1 METYRGVMIHR
12 ARTRGETRG
21 SGWRYAL
28 AAIVA
33 LVLVFQNVATLQA
46 EDPAQDPGN
55 PGGAEDRRLVLIEVL
70 IFEIETSK
78 GSEIGVDWVYSRGV
92 RGQEHGS
99 AVHEVSL
106 RTLRFTQ
113 DELVTFPTPDTGP
126 SPGSTIRPGT
136 SVLGVPHP
144 LAGLTV
150 EGDFIIGDHATVFGR
165 VRALLDKGDARNVS
179 RPIVVVENNQEA
191 KIHVGGEIPYQ
202 ALQFDNRGRAFL
214 AVEFEEVGV
223 DLTITPTI
231 LPGDMVR
238 LKLDPVKVSA
248 LTRTENI
255 RGVDLPFF
263 GSREE
268 RTTVVVPHGL
278 TYKIGGLRAK
288 RTREAI
294 RRIPILGRIPV
305 LGALFRTTELSTEE
319 TDLTILI
326 TPTILRR
333 GQQVPLPA
341 EFQRADEAR
350 RKIEEEL

>member
-1 METYRGVMIHR
+1 MSCKNHR
-12 ARTRGETRG
+12 SAIIERTRPGSASRG
-21 SGWRYAL
+21 RGWRYAL
-28 AAIVA
+28 AAVLA
-33 LVLVFQNVATLQA
+33 LVIVFQNGATLQA
-46 EDPAQDPGN
+46 QDPAN
-55 PGGAEDRRLVLIEVL
+55 PDGAEDRRLVLIEVL

-78 GSEIGVDWVYSRGV
+78 ASEIGVDWVFSRGV
-92 RGQEHGS
+92 RGQDTGN
-99 AVHEVSL
+99 AIHEVSL
-106 RTLRFTQ
+106 RTLRF
-113 DELVTFPTPDTGP
+113 DENKLVTFPTPDTGP
-126 SPGSTIRPGT
+126 SAGSTIRPGT
-136 SVLGVPHP
+136 TALGVPHP

-150 EGDFIIGDHATVFGR
+150 ESDFIIGDHATVFGR

-179 RPIVVVENNQEA
+179 RPIVVVENNQQA

-202 ALQFDNRGRAFL
+202 ALQFDNRGRPVL

-223 DLTITPTI
+223 DLNITPTI

-268 RTTVVVPHGL
+268 KTTVVVPHGL

-288 RTREAI
+288 RTREAV
-294 RRIPILGRIPV
+294 RRVPVLGRIPV

-326 TPTILRR
+326 TPTILQR

>member
-1 METYRGVMIHR
+1 MQRI
-12 ARTRGETRG
+12 RT
-21 SGWRYAL
+21 GWANRCKAWRCAL
-28 AAIVA
+28 AAILA
-33 LVLVFQNVATLQA
+33 FVLVFQNVAMLQA
-46 EDPAQDPGN
+46 EEPGQDPGN
-55 PGGAEDRRLVLIEVL
+55 PGGAKDRRLVLIEVL

-78 GSEIGVDWVYSRGV
+78 ASELGVDWVYSRGV
-92 RGQEHGS
+92 RGQDSGN

-106 RTLRFTQ
+106 RTLRF
-113 DELVTFPTPDTGP
+113 DENKLVTFPTPDTGP
-126 SPGSTIRPGT
+126 SAGSTVRPGT
-136 SVLGVPHP
+136 SALGVPHP
-144 LAGLTV
+144 VAGLTI

-165 VRALLDKGDARNVS
+165 LRALLDKGDARNVS
-179 RPIVVVENNQEA
+179 RPIVVVENNQQA
-191 KIHVGGEIPYQ
+191 TIHVGGEIPYQ
-202 ALQFDNRGRAFL
+202 ALKFDNRGRPFL
-214 AVEFEEVGV
+214 AVEFEDVGV
-223 DLTITPTI
+223 DLKITPTI

-268 RTTVVVPHGL
+268 KTTVVVPHGL

-288 RTREAI
+288 RTRETV
-294 RRIPILGRIPV
+294 RRVPVLGRIPV

-326 TPTILRR
+326 TPTILQR
-333 GQQVPLPA
+333 GQHVPLPA